1 MKEGVL
7 KLPTIG
13 FDIDGVTFKLILLL
27 LFPLKGLW
35 GRWLITFLLAAC

>member
-13 FDIDGVTFKLILLL
+13 FDIDGVTFQLLL
-27 LFPLKGLW
+27 LLSPLKGLW